1 LFEGV
6 PTLSDPCRASVMK
19 LYASIP
25 VRKLWGPLPSAFS
38 FESAQ
43 RLTWFVSGAAT
54 PSAHTLAVVPRSTQA
69 CSRMPYGKAAASA
82 APDVNGITN
91 MTAESRGS
99 FPAIML
105 APPECP
111 ITQITTRGICPGG
124 CRVLKVTGPW

>member
-1 LFEGV
+1 MGAFALRVLLRVRPEIDVVRFW
-6 PTLSDPCRASVMK
+6 CRDSFSP
-19 LYASIP
+19 YFGSSPSI
-25 VRKLWGPLPSAFS
+25 GP
-38 FESAQ
+38 
-43 RLTWFVSGAAT
+43 
-54 PSAHTLAVVPRSTQA
+54 
-69 CSRMPYGKAAASA
+69 RMPCGKAAASA
-82 APDVNGITN
+82 VPDVNGITN